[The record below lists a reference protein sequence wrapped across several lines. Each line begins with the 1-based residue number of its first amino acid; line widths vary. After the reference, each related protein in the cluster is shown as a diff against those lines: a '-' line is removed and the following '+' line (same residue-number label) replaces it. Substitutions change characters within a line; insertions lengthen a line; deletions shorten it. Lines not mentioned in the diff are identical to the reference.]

1 MMILKKGKIPQ
12 ECEQCEMISVAEKV
26 SWKNDTLHLMYLREV
41 NLSLKRDARGRHFIR
56 NLSKRLFS
64 LATPAAGTAIRVSD
78 YTATREDAKNKSN
91 GHYTSIFRRRTHDHY
106 YYYYLREA

>member
-1 MMILKKGKIPQ
+1 MWND
-12 ECEQCEMISVAEKV
+12 ISGIKSKLEE
-26 SWKNDTLHLMYLREV
+26 WYLTLDV
-41 NLSLKRDARGRHFIR
+41 PASISLKRDVRGRHFIS
-56 NLSKRLFS
+56 NLTKRLFL
-64 LATPAAGTAIRVSD
+64 LATPAVGTAIRVSD